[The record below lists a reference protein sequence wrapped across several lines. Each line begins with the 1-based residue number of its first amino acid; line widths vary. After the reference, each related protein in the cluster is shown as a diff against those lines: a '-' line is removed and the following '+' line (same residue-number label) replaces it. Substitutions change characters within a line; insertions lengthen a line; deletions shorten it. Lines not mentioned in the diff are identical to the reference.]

1 MAVQVDNKNTLGDIS
16 RLLRVLWTYAVF
28 FALGFLFCNFV
39 YGKQSVIQNPSNY
52 NITCTVPSAKIV
64 FVIMPANLPNTGAE

>member
-1 MAVQVDNKNTLGDIS
+1 MAVQVDSKNTLGDIS

-39 YGKQSVIQNPSNY
+39 YGKQKPIQNFDRY
-52 NITCTVPSAKIV
+52 NITCDAPSVKV
-64 FVIMPANLPNTGAE
+64 VLVRLPPALPTTGAE